1 MFDDADP
8 LLRRVREL
16 ALALPDAA
24 EKVSHGIPA
33 FYTTKVFAYYGG
45 SITSG
50 GVYQRHEHSLLVL
63 PDAEDRLAL
72 LEDERCYVPAYL
84 GPSGW
89 IGLDLDHATDWN
101 EMAELIQESYR
112 RTAGPRRVARLTQT
126 SRLNP
131 ASGQGSGPRRPG
143 PGVL

>member
-1 MFDDADP
+1 MFDDDDP
-8 LLRRVREL
+8 LLRRVRAI

-45 SITSG
+45 SIKVG
-50 GVYQRHEHSLLVL
+50 GVYQRHGHSLLVL
-63 PDAEDRLAL
+63 PDADDRLAL
-72 LEDERCYVPAYL
+72 LEDDRCYVPAYL

-89 IGLDLDHATDWN
+89 IGLDLDDVTDWI

-112 RTAGPRRVARLTQT
+112 RTAGPRRVARLQ
-126 SRLNP
+126 P
-131 ASGQGSGPRRPG
+131 
-143 PGVL
+143 

>member
-1 MFDDADP
+1 MFDDNDP
-8 LLRRVREL
+8 LLRRVRAI

-45 SITSG
+45 SIKVG
-50 GVYQRHEHSLLVL
+50 GVYQRHGHSLLVL
-63 PDAEDRLAL
+63 PDADDRLAL
-72 LEDERCYVPAYL
+72 LEDDRCYVPAYL

-89 IGLDLDHATDWN
+89 IGLDLDDVTDWI

-112 RTAGPRRVARLTQT
+112 RTAGPRRVARLQ
-126 SRLNP
+126 P
-131 ASGQGSGPRRPG
+131 
-143 PGVL
+143 